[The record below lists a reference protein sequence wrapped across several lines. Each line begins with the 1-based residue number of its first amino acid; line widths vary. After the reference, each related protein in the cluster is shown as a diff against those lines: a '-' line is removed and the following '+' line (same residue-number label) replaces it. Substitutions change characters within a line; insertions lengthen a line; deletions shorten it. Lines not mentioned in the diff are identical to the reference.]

1 MSKFLLA
8 AIALL
13 AFAGLTSAADAPA
26 ADGAKP
32 YPLKTCI
39 VSDEKLEEDT
49 VVKVYNGQEVKFC
62 CKKCIKDFEKDQ
74 AKYLKK
80 LDADHKDDKKDEK
93 AGEPHHDK

>member
-1 MSKFLLA
+1 MSKFLLTA
-8 AIALL
+8 LALL

-26 ADGAKP
+26 ADGAKAKP

-49 VVKVYNGQEVKFC
+49 VIKVYDGQEIKFC

-80 LDADHKDDKKDEK
+80 LDADHKDDKAAEH
-93 AGEPHHDK
+93 HHDK